1 MLRFKNLGSGSTGN
15 ATVVE
20 GRSGSQVRR
29 LLIDCGFGIRQ
40 LQARLAQAQLQI
52 EDLDAV
58 FITHEHSDHIGC
70 ALAVALRYRIPV
82 WMSHGTHA
90 ALGTPDF
97 DGMLRVAHDMEAI
110 DLGAFEARPFT
121 VPHDAREP
129 LQLRCSDG
137 AHHLGLLTDLGHA
150 SDHVLQQLHGCHA
163 LMIEANHDPELLQAS
178 RYPLFLKRRVG
189 GPYGHLA
196 NRATADIL
204 RAVRHPGLQRVV
216 AAHLSAQNNAPG
228 LAQQALAPALEWP
241 AEAIAVA
248 SPTTGTPWLA
258 VE

>member
-1 MLRFKNLGSGSTGN
+1 
-15 ATVVE
+15 
-20 GRSGSQVRR
+20 
-29 LLIDCGFGIRQ
+29 
-40 LQARLAQAQLQI
+40 
-52 EDLDAV
+52 
-58 FITHEHSDHIGC
+58 
-70 ALAVALRYRIPV
+70 VALRYRIPV

-90 ALGTPDF
+90 ALGAPDF

-137 AHHLGLLTDLGHA
+137 ARHLGVLTDLGHA

-216 AAHLSAQNNAPG
+216 AAHLSAQNNAPD

-258 VE
+258 VG